1 MNDKVRSLLMLM
13 VGAYITFLGGDLLA
27 GVIKGTSGQPVLF
40 AVIGTIFAALGI
52 FVVLYNIKR
61 TRDIERRLDEEAAK
75 EAEEEEN
82 NSKTTE

>member
-13 VGAYITFLGGDLLA
+13 VGVYITFLGGDLLT
-27 GVIKGTSGQPVLF
+27 GVFKGTSEQPVLF

-82 NSKTTE
+82 NSKTTK

>member
-13 VGAYITFLGGDLLA
+13 VGAYIAFLGGDLVV
-27 GVIKGTSGQPVLF
+27 GVLKGTSEQPVLF
-40 AVIGTIFAALGI
+40 AVIGTVFVVLGI

-75 EAEEEEN
+75 EAEEEEKN
-82 NSKTTE
+82 AKTTE